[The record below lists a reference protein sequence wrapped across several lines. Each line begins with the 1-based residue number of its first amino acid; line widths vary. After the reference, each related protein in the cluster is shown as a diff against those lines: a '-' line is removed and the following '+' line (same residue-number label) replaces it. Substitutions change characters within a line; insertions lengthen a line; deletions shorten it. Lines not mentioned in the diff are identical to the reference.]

1 MFYYLED
8 RKKLLNILELQNK
21 KEKLTEEFNK
31 FKTEIPTKK
40 FQNKKGDWFERT
52 LLAIDFDYSVDQ
64 IKRIFNH
71 GKTNYTIYFMNK
83 GHKLCKINKT
93 FQAHDGTLICELIID
108 TKRKNTS
115 TYILLDKFLYLVEK
129 GDFKI
134 VNKEFIKYYMQ
145 PYKSSKY
152 YIKKN
157 FNFLNTLNN
166 LELEIDKL
174 FIR

>member
-64 IKRIFNH
+64 IKRIF
-71 GKTNYTIYFMNK
+71 KI
-83 GHKLCKINKT
+83 KLTLCLQIN
-93 FQAHDGTLICELIID
+93 G
-108 TKRKNTS
+108 
-115 TYILLDKFLYLVEK
+115 
-129 GDFKI
+129 
-134 VNKEFIKYYMQ
+134 
-145 PYKSSKY
+145 
-152 YIKKN
+152 
-157 FNFLNTLNN
+157 
-166 LELEIDKL
+166 
-174 FIR
+174 